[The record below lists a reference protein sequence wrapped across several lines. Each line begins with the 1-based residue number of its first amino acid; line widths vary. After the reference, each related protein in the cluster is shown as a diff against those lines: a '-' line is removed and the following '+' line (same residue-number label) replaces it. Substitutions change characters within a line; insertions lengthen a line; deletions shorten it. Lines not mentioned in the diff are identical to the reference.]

1 MTKKEI
7 ANLVKRID
15 KRMKEVAA
23 ARDKLDADIDQFN
36 MLRENC
42 DEAHDC
48 LQRARDALSEMV

>member
-7 ANLVKRID
+7 ENLVKRIE

-23 ARDKLDADIDQFN
+23 ARDKLDVDIDQFN
-36 MLRENC
+36 MLRQNC